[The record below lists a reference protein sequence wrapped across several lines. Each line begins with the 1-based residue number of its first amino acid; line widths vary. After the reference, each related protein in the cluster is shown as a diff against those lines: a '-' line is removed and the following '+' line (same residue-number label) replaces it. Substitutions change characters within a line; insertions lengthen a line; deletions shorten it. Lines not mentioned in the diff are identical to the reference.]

1 MNAAM
6 ACGASKA
13 KSKVNARQQNLRRPC
28 VAPCHR
34 QRRQCPQRR
43 QRQRRW
49 PAAPAPPGPVHR
61 AGLRRQRREGV
72 LSAVLR
78 PWQRRDCTC
87 GSTTPG
93 SACRRQNRINPKE
106 TSMRVQ
112 NQSIIVTGA
121 GSGIGERIPKPL
133 APHPPHIHLH
143 HHHPTAAPGAGSGIG
158 EGIAHRLAAEG
169 GKVIVNDIDAASGQR
184 VVADITAAGG
194 TASFFQADMTRSAQ
208 VEALIDEAL
217 RRNGRLDVMVNNAG
231 WTHRNR
237 PLLEVSEDEFDKVY
251 AINVKSIYL
260 SAIHAVPAMRKAGGG
275 SFINI
280 ASTAGLRPRPG
291 LTWYNGSKGAVITT
305 SKSMAAELGPD
316 NIRVNCINPVFNP
329 DTGLSA
335 DFAGGPVDETRR
347 AKFLATIPLGP
358 FSTALDVANAVL
370 YLASAEAAFI
380 SGVCLEVDGARC
392 V

>member
-13 KSKVNARQQNLRRPC
+13 KVNCTAAKPATPLCCAMPPAAQAVSAAQAAPETMASSPRAAWASASGGTSTGAAGRSSPRRSTAVAAQGLHLRQHNARQRLP
-28 VAPCHR
+28 
-34 QRRQCPQRR
+34 
-43 QRQRRW
+43 
-49 PAAPAPPGPVHR
+49 PAKP
-61 AGLRRQRREGV
+61 
-72 LSAVLR
+72 
-78 PWQRRDCTC
+78 DK
-87 GSTTPG
+87 
-93 SACRRQNRINPKE
+93 PKE

-121 GSGIGERIPKPL
+121 GSGIGE
-133 APHPPHIHLH
+133 
-143 HHHPTAAPGAGSGIG
+143 
-158 EGIAHRLAAEG
+158 GIAKRLAAEG

-329 DTGLSA
+329 DPGLSA

-347 AKFLATIPLGP
+347 AKFLATIPLGR